1 MANII
6 VAVFVARE
14 IMMIKFDI
22 KLTPGEEQRGGR
34 VGSTP
39 GLAVGGW
46 GSALHTWSL
55 SWRHDDDDDDDNH
68 HEDSDDDNCHVKH
81 TNT

>member
-34 VGSTP
+34 VRSTP
-39 GLAVGGW
+39 ELAVGGW
-46 GSALHTWSL
+46 GSALHT
-55 SWRHDDDDDDDNH
+55 
-68 HEDSDDDNCHVKH
+68 
-81 TNT
+81 